1 MQIHPQK
8 FSVEVINGTLL
19 SGLQKS
25 QYRPK
30 LDVHFVLITR
40 GGIEVMNDAVSESW
54 VIFVLLSVIV

>member
-1 MQIHPQK
+1 M
-8 FSVEVINGTLL
+8 ERLL

-30 LDVHFVLITR
+30 LDFVLITR

>member
-1 MQIHPQK
+1 M
-8 FSVEVINGTLL
+8 ERLL

-40 GGIEVMNDAVSESW
+40 GGIEVMNDAVFESW

>member
-1 MQIHPQK
+1 M
-8 FSVEVINGTLL
+8 ERLL

-30 LDVHFVLITR
+30 LDVHFVL
-40 GGIEVMNDAVSESW
+40 IEVMNDAVSESW

>member
-1 MQIHPQK
+1 M
-8 FSVEVINGTLL
+8 ERLL

-25 QYRPK
+25 QYRSK

-40 GGIEVMNDAVSESW
+40 GGIEVMNDTVSESW